1 MPAPVPVFKV
11 APGIQSYDW
20 GKKGSSSLAAQFA
33 MESVP
38 DFEVEDGKTYAEVS
52 ERKLWVGVGLEEGV

>member
-1 MPAPVPVFKV
+1 M
-11 APGIQSYDW
+11 
-20 GKKGSSSLAAQFA
+20 AAQFA